1 MALHWQVII
10 ALVLGVIY
18 AVSVVYYAD
27 VNDTKAGVQFTADY
41 IAPFVGD
48 FCKSTQA
55 HSCSYGPFFNHS
67 RDR

>member
-1 MALHWQVII
+1 MKKMALHWQVII

-41 IAPFVGD
+41 IAPFGVI
-48 FCKSTQA
+48 FVRVLKLIA
-55 HSCSYGPFFNHS
+55 VPMVLF
-67 RDR
+67 